1 MTRDLSS
8 TIQRLLQAGR
18 ANIVFGILAAF
29 LFLIIIIFVAKFIDV
44 QDRNSGQI
52 TLTADQNKFKLN
64 FNLTN
69 QDLIKFSKVLNKL
82 NLPQSV
88 KDGIE
93 FELDATS
100 SAKLAFTTP
109 IKTNFNILP
118 EKITFQGQIDKS
130 FVNDQAAE
138 SLKIPASTNL
148 AVFGNNI
155 AEFVMARLNLP
166 DQLSTWFLKN
176 LNFQNG
182 QYFIV
187 FGANSDFA
195 LVFKNPSTD
204 IDGLKNIKDVKSN
217 QFLYMEESI
226 ENIKLYLLKLP
237 ESLDEEDLTVA
248 FFQEGDWTFFA
259 SSHEAAQELVKIQKS
274 QRPSIN
280 FPLKNNSLIS
290 LILLYRNSD
299 QNPIGENFPALIFA
313 GNGGLTKTIDQIEEF
328 EFILKKDK
336 FSGLINLK

>member
-1 MTRDLSS
+1 MTRNLSS
-8 TIQRLLQAGR
+8 TIQHLLQAGR
-18 ANIVFGILAAF
+18 ANIVFRILAAF

-44 QDRNSGQI
+44 QDRNSSQI

-69 QDLIKFSKVLNKL
+69 QDLIKFSKVLDKL
-82 NLPQSV
+82 NLPHSV

-187 FGANSDFA
+187 FGAIQILHLFLKIPVQILMDLKISKTSSRTNF
-195 LVFKNPSTD
+195 FIWKNQ
-204 IDGLKNIKDVKSN
+204 LK
-217 QFLYMEESI
+217 
-226 ENIKLYLLKLP
+226 
-237 ESLDEEDLTVA
+237 
-248 FFQEGDWTFFA
+248 
-259 SSHEAAQELVKIQKS
+259 
-274 QRPSIN
+274 
-280 FPLKNNSLIS
+280 
-290 LILLYRNSD
+290 ILNCIY
-299 QNPIGENFPALIFA
+299 
-313 GNGGLTKTIDQIEEF
+313 
-328 EFILKKDK
+328 
-336 FSGLINLK
+336 